1 MVAMLA
7 RAPAGVDHGY
17 YPARVPNIERADVV
31 VVGAG
36 LLGLC
41 TADALRGRRDVV
53 VLEAATVGHERA
65 GSHGPSRVF
74 RLGYEDPFY
83 VQLAQRSLPRWQ
95 ALEARTGRALLE
107 PTGQLTFGPGAERV
121 RAALEASGAPVA
133 TLAADQIAEQF
144 PMFAGHGAA
153 LYEPA
158 SHVIAAA
165 DALDGLRANVEVRQ
179 HVRVRNIDTSGRV
192 ETDDGAFDAN
202 VVVVCA
208 GPWTRRLFDVGEAFA
223 TLEHVAYFRPPAA
236 ARRAPIFIDF
246 DEPAVYGL
254 PTPGSDLY
262 KLGLHHGGR
271 RIDPDAPNLEPDSD
285 AVDALRGAARVWLPE
300 HELVDVDTCLYDNT
314 PTEDFVIDRIGNV
327 VLGCGTSGHG
337 FKFGPLLGELVASLI
352 EETEP
357 VVPLDRFR
365 IRRA

>member
-1 MVAMLA
+1 MDAMLA
-7 RAPAGVDHGY
+7 RPPTGVDHGR
-17 YPARVPNIERADVV
+17 YPAHVANVERADVV

-41 TADALRGRRDVV
+41 TADALRDRREVV
-53 VLEAATVGHERA
+53 VLEAASIGHARA

-83 VQLAQRSLPRWQ
+83 VQLAQRALPLWL
-95 ALEARTGRALLE
+95 ALEARTGRALVE

-121 RAALEASGAPVA
+121 RAALEASAAPVA
-133 TLAADQIAEQF
+133 QLDADTVAERF

-153 LYEPA
+153 LLEPE
-158 SHVIAAA
+158 SGVIAAA
-165 DALDGLRANVEVRQ
+165 DALDALRANVEVRQ
-179 HVRVRNIDTSGRV
+179 GVRVRNVDASGRV
-192 ETDDGAFDAN
+192 DTDDGVLHAN
-202 VVVVCA
+202 VAVVCA
-208 GPWTRRLFDVGEAFA
+208 GPWSRKLADVGETFA
-223 TLEHVAYFRPPAA
+223 TLEHVAYLRPPTGAA
-236 ARRAPIFIDF
+236 RAPIFIDF

-271 RIDPDAPNLEPDSD
+271 RIDPDASSLESDAD
-285 AVDALRGAARVWLPE
+285 AVDHLRAAARVWLPE
-300 HELVDVDTCLYDNT
+300 HELIDVDTCLYDNT
-314 PTEDFVIDRIGNV
+314 PTEDFVIERRGNV
-327 VLGCGTSGHG
+327 VVACGTSGHG

-357 VVPLDRFR
+357 AVALDRFR
-365 IRRA
+365 VLRR